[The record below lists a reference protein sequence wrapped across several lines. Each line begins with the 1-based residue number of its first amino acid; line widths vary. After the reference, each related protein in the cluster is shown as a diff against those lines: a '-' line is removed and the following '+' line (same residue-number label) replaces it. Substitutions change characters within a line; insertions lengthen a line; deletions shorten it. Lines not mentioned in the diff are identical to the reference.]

1 MYCSSCGV
9 AVAESLS
16 YCNYCGAKLSGAKGD
31 EIEWREVKPGL
42 LVSAMTA
49 LFIFGLVGITILIGM
64 LKAILELPVERV
76 LAVALVPFLLL
87 LLLEGVF
94 IRLLLRGKSSAKAPY
109 GNALLKSGATKE
121 LDVGQRSEPIP
132 SVTDHTTRSFDPVYR
147 ERASK

>member
-9 AVAESLS
+9 AVAEGLS

-31 EIEWREVKPGL
+31 ETEWREVKPGL

-49 LFIFGLVGITILIGM
+49 LFIFGLVGITLLIGM

-87 LLLEGVF
+87 LVLEGVF
-94 IRLLLRGKSSAKAPY
+94 MRLLFRSK
-109 GNALLKSGATKE
+109 GNANKAGGNVLLKDGATKE
-121 LDVGQRSEPIP
+121 LDAGQRSEPIP
-132 SVTDHTTRSFDPVYR
+132 SVTDHTTRSFDPIYR